1 MFDGWRAIPGAAYPQ
16 DGSEGK
22 AGIFWVPSSEDPRTE
37 TRSYART
44 AHYDRVNNRT
54 NYVLITGQKVV
65 KINLSRD
72 HEGLRARSVRIIE
85 RGDNSS
91 VRTVSARKE
100 IILAAGTIH
109 TPQILQLSGVGPRN
123 VLEAAKIPVLLHLPG
138 VGSNFQ
144 DHSWFAMGYECKS
157 TTRYSDV

>member
-1 MFDGWRAIPGAAYPQ
+1 LYDGWKVIPGIEYPR

-44 AHYDRVNNRT
+44 AHYDRVQNRP
-54 NYVLITGQKVV
+54 NYAIIAGHKVV
-65 KINLSRD
+65 KINFSQ
-72 HEGLRARSVRIIE
+72 HHKSITATSVRIIS
-85 RGDNSS
+85 RTDNSS
-91 VRTVSARKE
+91 VTTITASKE

-109 TPQILQLSGVGPRN
+109 TPQILQLSGIGPRS
-123 VLEAAKIPVLLHLPG
+123 VLKSANISLVLDLPG

-144 DHSWFAMGYECKS
+144 DHSWFAMGYDCKQS
-157 TTRYSDV
+157 T